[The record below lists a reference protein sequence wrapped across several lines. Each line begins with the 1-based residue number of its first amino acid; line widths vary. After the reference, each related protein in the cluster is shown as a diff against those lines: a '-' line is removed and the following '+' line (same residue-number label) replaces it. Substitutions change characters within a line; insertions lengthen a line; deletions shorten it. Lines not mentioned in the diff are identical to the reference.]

1 VKKMVSI
8 NQIIAGVVAFII
20 MGSTLALGLVAMST
34 ISTQVVLWN
43 GVNYTVSEV
52 VPAGV
57 LALIPLIPTL
67 FIIGL
72 AIAYVPRFD

>member
-1 VKKMVSI
+1 MNV
-8 NQIIAGVVAFII
+8 NQLIAGIVAFII
-20 MGSTLALGLVAMST
+20 MGSTLGLGLVAVST
-34 ISTQVVLWN
+34 ISEQVILWN

-67 FIIGL
+67 FIIG
-72 AIAYVPRFD
+72 ISVAYIPRLS

>member
-1 VKKMVSI
+1 MNV
-8 NQIIAGVVAFII
+8 NQILGGIIAFII
-20 MGSTLALGLVAMST
+20 MGSTLGLGLVAVST
-34 ISTQVVLWN
+34 ISSSVILWN
-43 GVNYTVSEV
+43 GVNYTVSAV

-72 AIAYVPRFD
+72 AVAYIPRLGN

>member
-1 VKKMVSI
+1 MAFST

-20 MGSTLALGLVAMST
+20 AGSTLGIGLVAMST
-34 ISTQVVLWN
+34 ISSQVVLWN

-67 FIIGL
+67 FVIGL
-72 AIAYVPRFD
+72 AVAFIPRMGD

>member
-1 VKKMVSI
+1 MNV
-8 NQIIAGVVAFII
+8 NQILGGIIAFII
-20 MGSTLALGLVAMST
+20 MGSTLGLGLVAVST
-34 ISTQVVLWN
+34 ISSSVILWN
-43 GVNYTVSEV
+43 GVNYTVSAV

-72 AIAYVPRFD
+72 AVAYIPRLGD